1 LTCSFHLFSRVAAV
15 LLICA
20 APCASGA
27 AQPVA
32 SNSIPLGTFVLE
44 MDRLIAE
51 IESAGSPAAV
61 GGIPERWVVDAGDQ
75 RIDVSARWL
84 REALAVQP
92 GKSGPW
98 APMRKAIVGRLAG
111 VREQAAAL
119 ASSPGNDRRADA
131 RASVPSILSREEFR
145 QSAASRWREQ
155 LQRRLGEWLEDL
167 WSRLGGGPGGGQRIA
182 TGLAWAGAL
191 AALVG
196 LGVFLARSL
205 SNRSRAATLN
215 LGRGAGA
222 APRARELALRALAA
236 ARAGNSREAVRF
248 AYNAALTKLE
258 EQGAWRIDAARTP
271 REYLPMLRASDS
283 RHPVMLDLTQR
294 FERIWYANRAA
305 APDEMASVT
314 AHLEALEC
322 LRPGERAI

>member
-1 LTCSFHLFSRVAAV
+1 LTCCSHLFSAVVAV

-20 APCASGA
+20 APRASGA
-27 AQPVA
+27 AQPA
-32 SNSIPLGTFVLE
+32 PDSILLGTFLLE
-44 MDRLIAE
+44 IDRLIAGIE
-51 IESAGSPAAV
+51 VAESAAAIE
-61 GGIPERWVVDAGDQ
+61 GIPERWIVDVGDQ

-84 REALAVQP
+84 RDALAGQP

-98 APMRKAIVGRLAG
+98 PPTRKAIVRRLVD

-119 ASSPGNDRRADA
+119 ASIPANDRRADA
-131 RASVPSILSREEFR
+131 RASVPSILAREEFR

-167 WSRLGGGPGGGQRIA
+167 WSRFGGGPGAGRRIA
-182 TGLAWAGAL
+182 TGLAWAAAL

-196 LGVFLARSL
+196 LGVFLVRSL
-205 SNRSRAATLN
+205 GGRSRVAALN
-215 LGRGAGA
+215 LARGAGA
-222 APRARELALRALAA
+222 PPLARELALRALAA
-236 ARAGNSREAVRF
+236 ARAGNAREAVRF
-248 AYNAALTKLE
+248 AYNAALTSLE

-271 REYLPMLRASDS
+271 REYLPMLGAADS
-283 RHPVMLDLTQR
+283 RHALMMDLTQR

-305 APDEMASVT
+305 AADDMACVT
-314 AHLEALEC
+314 AHLEALGC

>member
-1 LTCSFHLFSRVAAV
+1 V

-20 APCASGA
+20 APWASGA
-27 AQPVA
+27 AQPAA
-32 SNSIPLGTFVLE
+32 SDSIPLGTFLLE

-51 IESAGSPAAV
+51 IEVAGSPAGV

-84 REALAVQP
+84 RDALAAQP

-98 APMRKAIVGRLAG
+98 PQTRKAIGRRLVE

-119 ASSPGNDRRADA
+119 ASIPANDRRADA

-155 LQRRLGEWLEDL
+155 LQRRLGEWFEDL
-167 WSRLGGGPGGGQRIA
+167 WSRLGGGPGAGRRIA
-182 TGLAWAGAL
+182 TGLAWAAAL

-205 SNRSRAATLN
+205 GDRSRAATLN

-222 APRARELALRALAA
+222 APRARELALRAVAA

-248 AYNAALTKLE
+248 AYNAALTRLE

-271 REYLPMLRASDS
+271 REYLPLLRTSDS
-283 RHPVMLDLTQR
+283 RHPLMLDLTQR

-305 APDEMASVT
+305 VADDTACVT
-314 AHLEALEC
+314 AHLEALGC
-322 LRPGERAI
+322 LHPGERAI

>member
-1 LTCSFHLFSRVAAV
+1 LTCCSHPFSTVAAV

-20 APCASGA
+20 APWVSGA
-27 AQPVA
+27 AQPA
-32 SNSIPLGTFVLE
+32 TSDSIPLGTFLVE
-44 MDRLIAE
+44 MDRLIAG
-51 IESAGSPAAV
+51 IEVAGSPAAV
-61 GGIPERWVVDAGDQ
+61 GEIPERWIVDAGNQ

-84 REALAVQP
+84 RDALAVQP

-98 APMRKAIVGRLAG
+98 PPTRKAIVRRLVE
-111 VREQAAAL
+111 VREQAATL
-119 ASSPGNDRRADA
+119 ASIPANDRRADA

-145 QSAASRWREQ
+145 QSAASQWREQ
-155 LQRRLGEWLEDL
+155 LQRRLGHWFEDL
-167 WSRLGGGPGGGQRIA
+167 WSRLGGGPGAGRRIA
-182 TGLAWAGAL
+182 TGLAWAAAL

-196 LGVFLARSL
+196 LGAFLARSL
-205 SNRSRAATLN
+205 GNRSLAAALN

-222 APRARELALRALAA
+222 APPARDLALRALAE

-248 AYNAALTKLE
+248 AYNAALTRLE

-271 REYLPMLRASDS
+271 REYLPMLGATDS
-283 RHPVMLDLTQR
+283 RHPLMLDLTQR

-305 APDEMASVT
+305 AADDTARVT
-314 AHLEALEC
+314 AHLETLGC